1 MREAT
6 SRVSSH
12 MSWLQYTGVDITSLA
27 GWPEGENREGLERR
41 YFVHPAFES
50 LFHKSALACP
60 ACERYLS
67 EAQDMAS
74 HFSDTLTSNSKEEFH
89 ADMRPAHI
97 ERLVSQQGTP
107 KAAVADDTI
116 DHRTLWQVSHGFFLN
131 LH

>member
-1 MREAT
+1 
-6 SRVSSH
+6 

-60 ACERYLS
+60 VSGRYVS
-67 EAQDMAS
+67 EAQDMLS
-74 HFSDTLTSNSKEEFH
+74 HFSETLISNSKEEFD

-97 ERLVSQQGTP
+97 EWPVSQQGTP
-107 KAAVADDTI
+107 KATVDGDTI
-116 DHRTLWQVSHGFFLN
+116 DHRTLWDVSHDFFLN